1 MFFVSREEFREGG
14 DYVAVVYN
22 NFTIII
28 ITQPSLSAPPLS
40 PPPPQPKEVSVRK
53 GSLFQLRRSDSGV
66 KRKVRNRTLN
76 HIFLRCHHNLN
87 AWDRPEK
94 DKEMELRPSSPPL
107 F

>member
-40 PPPPQPKEVSVRK
+40 PPPPSA
-53 GSLFQLRRSDSGV
+53 RRFPCERVACFSSDV
-66 KRKVRNRTLN
+66 QIV
-76 HIFLRCHHNLN
+76 
-87 AWDRPEK
+87 E
-94 DKEMELRPSSPPL
+94 
-107 F
+107 